1 MKSKLI
7 NCFENLGLFVEIDKN
22 FLLEDDIN
30 DSLTFISLIVE
41 IESEFNVEIEDKY
54 LDFSRL
60 NNFEDLLLLIN
71 KSTQEKSAI

>member
-7 NCFENLGLFVEIDKN
+7 NCYENLGLFVEIDKN
-22 FLLEDDIN
+22 FLLEDYIN

>member
-1 MKSKLI
+1 
-7 NCFENLGLFVEIDKN
+7 
-22 FLLEDDIN
+22 
-30 DSLTFISLIVE
+30 LTFISLIVE

>member
-22 FLLEDDIN
+22 FLLEDYIN